1 MANLGSVYSA
11 TLHEITT
18 IKLDELSKRLAGFE
32 DAKSVVLSAVD
43 QQDDPV
49 KRLVTLTDGVKKC
62 FAIRTD
68 SLGTVMRG
76 HTKYHGLE
84 IELKN
89 LDRFLVQAH
98 NDPSVS
104 TKILAN
110 WEKSLR
116 DHLDMMS
123 LKYQYASLYGQLV
136 TEWLSGEEDDESST
150 SGDVEMG
157 EAFEDVGNAKK
168 LESRMEWEKTVFNP
182 AHINVSALK
191 NYLNRLFGVGSKDQD
206 KEKVGKSLK
215 QLKASVERFE
225 SQLARPGQFTNESLR
240 WVINGLLSSD
250 LLSEEKRQ
258 VLKDFIGSPVIL
270 AEIADVL
277 NMRIAALDSWTWG
290 TGVLLEQRR
299 KISGVYSVLMHE
311 DLLQAIFLQYVGVK
325 WSVFFKQAFKDL
337 RRSEGA
343 WKPLRAD
350 IPNVHAKR
358 LEYYL
363 GGLERSGS
371 LQSLR
376 RGLYRQRYF
385 VSQLLDHEAQQIDI
399 EEGEEEAEYGKFS
412 VAQSAA
418 DSGVGRTKQTARKS
432 TGGKAPRRQLASNAA
447 RKSAPSTGGVR
458 PRKRARIQRDDDD
471 ESESDEDDDDDD
483 APKTPMQLK
492 QRLLHLLSTE
502 IAINT
507 TFHGEITA
515 FHSVFDDWNPL
526 LPHETVRGVMEFFGV
541 SESWLGFFAR
551 FLQAPLKFI
560 DDDESTRPRIRKRG
574 TPASHALS
582 DVFGET
588 VLFCLDFAVNQATS
602 GKPLWRIHD
611 DIWFWSPDH
620 RTAEKAWKAVEDF
633 CEVTCTSID
642 EAKSGTVRIA
652 KDPNTNLDI
661 GENLPPGQIRWGF
674 LQLSPETGRFE
685 IDQTMVDSH
694 IKELRKQLQDKKK
707 SVFAFIQ
714 IWNSYAAT
722 FFTSNFGQAANCF
735 GRDHVDSMLATH
747 ERIQREIFSASG
759 NETSVVQHLKN
770 TLQERF
776 GVSDIPDGYLYFP
789 AQLGGLAL
797 QSPFM
802 SLMQIRDE
810 VLESPRKLL
819 SEVERSEREGY
830 NDAKDRFVNGY
841 VDDVR
846 ADPHWQPDSKEDREK
861 FMSFEEYIRYREE
874 FDFEHDTQ
882 VRDVFRELMCRPREQ
897 SVDPDNAQV
906 WAAITALKGSQ
917 QGGISSN
924 WHGMQPY
931 WKWVTMMYGPEII
944 DRFGGLEI
952 VDSGLLPMGMA
963 TFFRDKR
970 VTWQG

>member
-136 TEWLSGEEDDESST
+136 TEWLSGEKDDESST

-311 DLLQAIFLQYVGVK
+311 DLLQAIFLQ
-325 WSVFFKQAFKDL
+325 D
-337 RRSEGA
+337 
-343 WKPLRAD
+343 
-350 IPNVHAKR
+350 
-358 LEYYL
+358 
-363 GGLERSGS
+363 
-371 LQSLR
+371 
-376 RGLYRQRYF
+376 
-385 VSQLLDHEAQQIDI
+385 
-399 EEGEEEAEYGKFS
+399 
-412 VAQSAA
+412 
-418 DSGVGRTKQTARKS
+418 RKS
-432 TGGKAPRRQLASNAA
+432 
-447 RKSAPSTGGVR
+447 
-458 PRKRARIQRDDDD
+458 
-471 ESESDEDDDDDD
+471 
-483 APKTPMQLK
+483 
-492 QRLLHLLSTE
+492 
-502 IAINT
+502 
-507 TFHGEITA
+507 
-515 FHSVFDDWNPL
+515 
-526 LPHETVRGVMEFFGV
+526 
-541 SESWLGFFAR
+541 
-551 FLQAPLKFI
+551 
-560 DDDESTRPRIRKRG
+560 
-574 TPASHALS
+574 
-582 DVFGET
+582 
-588 VLFCLDFAVNQATS
+588 
-602 GKPLWRIHD
+602 
-611 DIWFWSPDH
+611 
-620 RTAEKAWKAVEDF
+620 
-633 CEVTCTSID
+633 
-642 EAKSGTVRIA
+642 
-652 KDPNTNLDI
+652 
-661 GENLPPGQIRWGF
+661 
-674 LQLSPETGRFE
+674 
-685 IDQTMVDSH
+685 
-694 IKELRKQLQDKKK
+694 
-707 SVFAFIQ
+707 
-714 IWNSYAAT
+714 
-722 FFTSNFGQAANCF
+722 
-735 GRDHVDSMLATH
+735 
-747 ERIQREIFSASG
+747 
-759 NETSVVQHLKN
+759 VV
-770 TLQERF
+770 
-776 GVSDIPDGYLYFP
+776 
-789 AQLGGLAL
+789 
-797 QSPFM
+797 
-802 SLMQIRDE
+802 
-810 VLESPRKLL
+810 
-819 SEVERSEREGY
+819 
-830 NDAKDRFVNGY
+830 
-841 VDDVR
+841 
-846 ADPHWQPDSKEDREK
+846 
-861 FMSFEEYIRYREE
+861 
-874 FDFEHDTQ
+874 
-882 VRDVFRELMCRPREQ
+882 
-897 SVDPDNAQV
+897 
-906 WAAITALKGSQ
+906 
-917 QGGISSN
+917 
-924 WHGMQPY
+924 
-931 WKWVTMMYGPEII
+931 
-944 DRFGGLEI
+944 
-952 VDSGLLPMGMA
+952 
-963 TFFRDKR
+963 
-970 VTWQG
+970 